1 MQQGK
6 PHHLSDSKIARLN
19 TINFEWAVRSQRPP
33 KRKNKRGQTSGS
45 TSATSC
51 AIDASTTARRNRSD
65 NTQPSEFHF
74 NVEIPDFYNDLTY
87 SGGGGCAEEDA
98 GSTNSDDSDAKEDTT
113 MKGDEVANVSTAEQR
128 IETHSKF
135 IFALE
140 KYGGA
145 AGSEQGTLSWHAM
158 AAHLKWTIE
167 DVKVYAYSYF
177 KALSEGTMQQ
187 IQATNSS
194 AEKGSAW
201 STDEKLLLDSLML
214 KHCTDASTVDK
225 KLNGGAKL
233 SEDQH
238 ASNWERV
245 AASLSGRT
253 AKECQEMGMLRL
265 GARS

>member
-1 MQQGK
+1 
-6 PHHLSDSKIARLN
+6 
-19 TINFEWAVRSQRPP
+19 
-33 KRKNKRGQTSGS
+33 
-45 TSATSC
+45 
-51 AIDASTTARRNRSD
+51 
-65 NTQPSEFHF
+65 
-74 NVEIPDFYNDLTY
+74 
-87 SGGGGCAEEDA
+87 
-98 GSTNSDDSDAKEDTT
+98 
-113 MKGDEVANVSTAEQR
+113 
-128 IETHSKF
+128 
-135 IFALE
+135 
-140 KYGGA
+140 
-145 AGSEQGTLSWHAM
+145 
-158 AAHLKWTIE
+158 LKWTIE

-233 SEDQH
+233 SEDRH
-238 ASNWERV
+238 ASTWERV